1 MASPA
6 RATSALAV
14 FFTLQASQWC
24 CLSLALW
31 YLIVSNEHLWT
42 LSKTKDKSKKIKVE
56 EKKNDL
62 CERLFEF
69 AVRVIEFLK
78 TLPYSPENKTIR
90 TQLSKSACSSG
101 ANYEESQA
109 GSSKADFNNKVRI
122 SLREMRESNYWL
134 RIVKR
139 TVKEVNMTEMDYL
152 IKESGELK
160 NILGSIVQK
169 SR

>member
-1 MASPA
+1 M
-6 RATSALAV
+6 
-14 FFTLQASQWC
+14 
-24 CLSLALW
+24 
-31 YLIVSNEHLWT
+31 
-42 LSKTKDKSKKIKVE
+42 D

-62 CERLFEF
+62 AERLFEF
-69 AVRVIEFLK
+69 AVRVIKFLK
-78 TLPYSPENKTIR
+78 TFNYSPESKTIR

-109 GSSKADFNNKVRI
+109 GSSKADFINKVRI

-134 RIVKR
+134 RIIKR
-139 TVKEVNMTEMDYL
+139 TVEEVDQSELDYL
-152 IKESGELK
+152 IKESAELK

>member
-1 MASPA
+1 
-6 RATSALAV
+6 
-14 FFTLQASQWC
+14 
-24 CLSLALW
+24 
-31 YLIVSNEHLWT
+31 
-42 LSKTKDKSKKIKVE
+42 VE

-78 TLPYSPENKTIR
+78 KLPYSPENKTIR

-101 ANYEESQA
+101 ANYEESQG
-109 GSSKADFNNKVRI
+109 GSSKADFSNKVRI

-134 RIVKR
+134 RIIKR
-139 TVKEVNMTEMDYL
+139 TVNDINESELDYL

-160 NILGSIVQK
+160 KILGSIAQK